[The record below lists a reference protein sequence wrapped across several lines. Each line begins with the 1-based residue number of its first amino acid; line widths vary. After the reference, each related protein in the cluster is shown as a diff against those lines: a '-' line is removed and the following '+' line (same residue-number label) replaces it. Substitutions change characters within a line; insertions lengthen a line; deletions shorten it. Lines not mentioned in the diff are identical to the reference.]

1 MYFCDVKLDFS
12 IITSVSHVPS
22 EIIRSYLFA
31 AQETFLIMID
41 VKNRSAVS
49 YFVKIVIDFV
59 KVQKNSI
66 YYKYTSFVSI

>member
-1 MYFCDVKLDFS
+1 M
-12 IITSVSHVPS
+12 SHVPS

-41 VKNRSAVS
+41 VKNSSAVS
-49 YFVKIVIDFV
+49 YFVKIEIDFV

-66 YYKYTSFVSI
+66 YYKYKSFVSI